1 MNGVLP
7 FGDQVPTLGRG
18 VFIAPGAYVVGD
30 VHLGA
35 GSSVWFGAVV
45 RGDVGW
51 IRIGENT
58 NVQDGSVIHVTGGK
72 ANTTIGSEV
81 TIGHRAVLHGCVVE
95 DGCLIGMG
103 SIVMDDAVIG
113 EDSVVGAGALVPPG
127 MIVPPGSVLVGAP
140 AKVIRTASREERRM
154 GREGAARY
162 LKLAEQYQEGHG

>member
-7 FGDQVPTLGRG
+7 FEGQFPTLGQG

-35 GSSVWFGAVV
+35 GASVWFGAVV

-51 IRIGENT
+51 IRIGAHT
-58 NVQDGSVIHVTGGK
+58 NVQDGSIIHVTGGK
-72 ANTTIGSEV
+72 ANTTIGSE

-113 EDSVVGAGALVPPG
+113 EGSVVGAGALVPPG
-127 MIVPPGSVLVGAP
+127 MIIPPGSVVVGVP
-140 AKVIRTASREERRM
+140 AKVLRTASPEERGM

-162 LKLAEQYQEGHG
+162 LKLAEQYKEGHG